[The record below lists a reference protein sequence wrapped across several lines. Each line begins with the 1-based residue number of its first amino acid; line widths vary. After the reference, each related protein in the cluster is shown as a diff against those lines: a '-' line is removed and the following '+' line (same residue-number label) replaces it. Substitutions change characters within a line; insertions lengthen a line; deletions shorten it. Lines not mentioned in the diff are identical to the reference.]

1 MTDSLWKYLKQL
13 DFTLIIQKKYRP
25 MRTGVWRVFKGT
37 TKARLNA
44 RLNYSRLPSD
54 SECHYKKEKL
64 HGVLYEW
71 IR

>member
-13 DFTLIIQKKYRP
+13 DFTLITEKYRP

-44 RLNYSRLPSD
+44 RLNYVRSAGD
-54 SECHYKKEKL
+54 SGCVFHYKEKL
-64 HGVLYEW
+64 HDELYEW